1 MAEQQAPEHRH
12 YDPLTSDGPR
22 RKKGGLG
29 AFGIA
34 TLVVVGLHA
43 ALFAYLAK
51 QKFEAVMKEYHDDAV
66 DVELPPPPP
75 LPIPPVKERVEQTAP
90 PVISNVP
97 PVPSNPPARA
107 SVITKPDW
115 ARKPTGEDMA
125 RYYPDRAQ
133 RMEVG
138 GRATLSCTVTAKGS
152 LESCSVQSENPADYG
167 FGDAALKLS
176 RLFRMKPKTLDGAP
190 VDGGQITIP
199 IVFTVPR

>member
-1 MAEQQAPEHRH
+1 VVQPRPPIAP
-12 YDPLTSDGPR
+12 PP
-22 RKKGGLG
+22 
-29 AFGIA
+29 
-34 TLVVVGLHA
+34 
-43 ALFAYLAK
+43 
-51 QKFEAVMKEYHDDAV
+51 
-66 DVELPPPPP
+66 DVTPPPP

-152 LESCSVQSENPADYG
+152 LEGCSVVSENPADYG
-167 FGDAALKLS
+167 FGDAAMKLS